1 MSGQGYPL
9 DDRTRNRIA
18 ILATDGHKNT
28 VIARICGICD
38 RTVERVRRDIQEQKT
53 DSGQKKV

>member
-9 DDRTRNRIA
+9 DERTRNRIA

-28 VIARICGICD
+28 VIARICGVCD
-38 RTVERVRRDIQEQKT
+38 STVQRVRHDIQEQKT
-53 DSGQKKV
+53 ASGQKKV

>member
-9 DDRTRNRIA
+9 DERTRNRIA

-28 VIARICGICD
+28 VIARICGVCGK
-38 RTVERVRRDIQEQKT
+38 TVQRVRQGLQENQLPEPR
-53 DSGQKKV
+53 KKV